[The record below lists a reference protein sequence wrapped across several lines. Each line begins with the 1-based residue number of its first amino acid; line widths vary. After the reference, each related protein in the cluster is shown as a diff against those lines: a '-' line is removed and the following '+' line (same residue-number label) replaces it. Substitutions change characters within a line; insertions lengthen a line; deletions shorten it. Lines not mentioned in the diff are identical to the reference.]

1 MVWGAAKDFVKDKA
15 NKYKEKAMDTAC
27 VASRIA
33 VNGAKNKFLTAQK
46 IADQTCP
53 TQARDEML
61 KAAQDASNSY
71 VAKKRK
77 ELNKSIDMFNRLKS
91 IVAKFS
97 DITNP
102 AIDYLDKLDTE
113 VKSVEKDSLKYTQ
126 HERTNRRKFL
136 DESPQSGTTGLP
148 GLRTYDDKVLLAF
161 WITYGAAIIS
171 LMLVSFKFFPLTI
184 KQKVSFMAIS
194 VLVAYAMAYYFI
206 YKFA

>member
-1 MVWGAAKDFVKDKA
+1 
-15 NKYKEKAMDTAC
+15 
-27 VASRIA
+27 
-33 VNGAKNKFLTAQK
+33 
-46 IADQTCP
+46 
-53 TQARDEML
+53 ML